1 MQMIYVAFALAVLS
15 AAVEGRTVSSARS
28 PVMTRLSQSRM
39 MRNNRIGTH
48 LRPTP
53 KTTSMAWMD
62 SAASPPPTREARI
75 GRATFIQAEGNPF
88 MDAIKGFQD
97 SFAKSMSAGGMIG
110 DNKKTVIITGA
121 SSGLGLSATRELL
134 DSGDWHVIMA
144 VRDPEKAEAVAEA
157 FEFPEDSY
165 TIEELELESFES
177 VRRFAKRMQNGRQP
191 DVLVCNAALY
201 LPASPEA
208 QYTDEG
214 YERSMQVNHLSH
226 FLLLN
231 LMMPI
236 IQKAKDP
243 RIIHVGSITGNTN
256 TVGGGAVWPWAD
268 LGKVNGLAEGGKG
281 IPMMD
286 GGNFNG
292 AKAYKDSKLANMM
305 TILEA
310 HRRYNDKTGITFNTL
325 YPGCIAETALFRDK
339 KPWFR
344 KLFPLFMKY
353 VTGGYVSEPE
363 AGERLAQVVSDPMC
377 KKSGVYWGWNG
388 GAKTVAYLKV
398 SSDPNERGLV
408 GAGGSGGEIFENEP
422 SAEVQNPEKAKRL
435 WELSARAVGLPYDE
449 QYVDVL
455 PETAAEIA
463 AKNGPKSLPGI
474 PLPNFVPDSR
484 GKLDK
489 RAAGGT
495 SSAAL
500 GGRQ

>member
-1 MQMIYVAFALAVLS
+1 
-15 AAVEGRTVSSARS
+15 
-28 PVMTRLSQSRM
+28 
-39 MRNNRIGTH
+39 
-48 LRPTP
+48 
-53 KTTSMAWMD
+53 
-62 SAASPPPTREARI
+62 
-75 GRATFIQAEGNPF
+75 
-88 MDAIKGFQD
+88 
-97 SFAKSMSAGGMIG
+97 MIG

-144 VRDPEKAEAVAEA
+144 VRDPEKAEAVAKA

-231 LMMPI
+231 LMMPVSRSSCW
-236 IQKAKDP
+236 K
-243 RIIHVGSITGNTN
+243 
-256 TVGGGAVWPWAD
+256 GGGE
-268 LGKVNGLAEGGKG
+268 EGVIYG
-281 IPMMD
+281 IYVQSI
-286 GGNFNG
+286 FV
-292 AKAYKDSKLANMM
+292 KFDSKLANMM

-325 YPGCIAETALFRDK
+325 YPGRCIAETALFRDK

-388 GAKTVAYLKV
+388 G
-398 SSDPNERGLV
+398 
-408 GAGGSGGEIFENEP
+408 EIFENEP

-449 QYVDVL
+449 QYYITCAHD
-455 PETAAEIA
+455 
-463 AKNGPKSLPGI
+463 
-474 PLPNFVPDSR
+474 DYYYHYYYYYYYH
-484 GKLDK
+484 DYHHHCHY
-489 RAAGGT
+489 
-495 SSAAL
+495 
-500 GGRQ
+500 

>member
-1 MQMIYVAFALAVLS
+1 
-15 AAVEGRTVSSARS
+15 
-28 PVMTRLSQSRM
+28 
-39 MRNNRIGTH
+39 
-48 LRPTP
+48 
-53 KTTSMAWMD
+53 
-62 SAASPPPTREARI
+62 
-75 GRATFIQAEGNPF
+75 

-97 SFAKSMSAGGMIG
+97 SFAKSVSG

-121 SSGLGLSATRELL
+121 SSGLGLAATRELI

-144 VRDPEKAEAVAEA
+144 VRDPEKAEDVAEE
-157 FEFPEDSY
+157 FEFPEGSY
-165 TIEELELESFES
+165 SIEELELESFDS
-177 VRRFAKRMQNGRQP
+177 VRKFAKKMQFGRQP

-243 RIIHVGSITGNTN
+243 RIVHVGSITGNTN

-281 IPMMD
+281 VPMMD

-310 HRRYNDKTGITFNTL
+310 HRRFNDKTGITFNTL

-398 SSDPNERGLV
+398 SGDPSERGLV

-449 QYVDVL
+449 Q
-455 PETAAEIA
+455 
-463 AKNGPKSLPGI
+463 
-474 PLPNFVPDSR
+474 
-484 GKLDK
+484 
-489 RAAGGT
+489 
-495 SSAAL
+495 
-500 GGRQ
+500 